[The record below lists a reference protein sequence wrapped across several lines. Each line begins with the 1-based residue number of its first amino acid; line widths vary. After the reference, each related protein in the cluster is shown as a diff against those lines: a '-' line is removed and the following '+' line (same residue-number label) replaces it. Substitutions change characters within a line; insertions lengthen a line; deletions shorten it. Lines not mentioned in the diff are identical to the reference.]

1 MNKLNLKSMFCA
13 STLIFA
19 ILYTS
24 SVFSV
29 HMLCGVVLAFFSF
42 NLADLSAI
50 PVLSANGIGDDLEAK

>member
-1 MNKLNLKSMFCA
+1 MFCA